1 MPVQWVRSNP
11 RIYENIG
18 KLALTRGPIVYCLEE
33 VDNGADLH
41 LIHVGSAVSAKAET
55 SFEPGLFHGVMTIT
69 TPGLREEKESWDAT
83 TLYAAAR
90 APEMRE
96 VSLVWIPYYAWANRG
111 IGEMRVWVHA

>member
-1 MPVQWVRSNP
+1 MKQFLMKDMRVWAFAIPLMAACAV
-11 RIYENIG
+11 
-18 KLALTRGPIVYCLEE
+18 
-33 VDNGADLH
+33 
-41 LIHVGSAVSAKAET
+41 SAVSAKAET